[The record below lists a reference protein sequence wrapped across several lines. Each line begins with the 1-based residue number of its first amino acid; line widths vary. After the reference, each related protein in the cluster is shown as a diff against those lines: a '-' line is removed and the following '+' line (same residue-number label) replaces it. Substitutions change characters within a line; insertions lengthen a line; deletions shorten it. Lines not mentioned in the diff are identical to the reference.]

1 MSFTVSSLNF
11 SNAKAGLAEGLKAIA
26 QGKREC
32 DLKALAQ
39 VDSASLAVFLAWQRA
54 AEQSHSSL
62 RFINAPESLIS
73 LASLYGVSDLLVLS

>member
-26 QGKREC
+26 RGEREC
-32 DLKALAQ
+32 DLKELTQ

-54 AEQSHSSL
+54 AEQHHSSL
-62 RFINAPESLIS
+62 RFTNTPESLVS
-73 LASLYGVSDLLVLS
+73 LASLYGVDDLLVLS